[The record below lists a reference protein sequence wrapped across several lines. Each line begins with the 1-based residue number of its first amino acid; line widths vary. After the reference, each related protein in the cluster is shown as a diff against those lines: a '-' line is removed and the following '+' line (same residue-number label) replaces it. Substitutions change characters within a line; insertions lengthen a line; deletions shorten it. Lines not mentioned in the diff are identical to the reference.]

1 VTVLHAYIFCGNK
14 PPVMDYLGDI
24 MEAAS
29 VSQNEPTQHF
39 LDSQARQN
47 EEGSF
52 SSVLAQSKRTESE
65 DNCD

>member
-1 VTVLHAYIFCGNK
+1 
-14 PPVMDYLGDI
+14 MDYLGDI